1 MNEFKIDFSYQA
13 RYLKVGTTDREVTD
27 ILFVLHGYGQLAPYF
42 LKKFEGLALPG
53 LQIVAP
59 EGLSRFYLEGFSGR
73 VGATWMTK
81 EDRLTDIK
89 NYLTYLNAVYD
100 AILEPL
106 KSKTVRIHLLGFS
119 QGAATVT
126 RWAIQGG
133 KPFDRLILWAGIF
146 PHDMDLG
153 RAQKTFKE
161 KELFLIY
168 GDQDPFI
175 TEEKKTELLK
185 MLKALPFSPEVMAF
199 HGAHDIDL
207 PTLRQLF

>member
-1 MNEFKIDFSYQA
+1 MKEFKIDFSFQG
-13 RYLKVGTTDREVTD
+13 RYLKVGATDQEVTD

-53 LQIVAP
+53 LQIITP

-81 EDRLTDIK
+81 EDRLTDIN
-89 NYLTYLNAVYD
+89 NYITYLNAVYD
-100 AILEPL
+100 AVLEPINS
-106 KSKTVRIHLLGFS
+106 KSVRIHLLGFS

-146 PHDMDLG
+146 PHDMDLDL
-153 RAQKTFKE
+153 ALKTFKG
-161 KELFLIY
+161 KALFLIY

-175 TEEKKTELLK
+175 TEEKKSELLK
-185 MLKALPFSPEVMAF
+185 MLETLPFPPEVIPF
-199 HGAHDIDL
+199 RGAHDIDL
-207 PTLRQLF
+207 PTLKQLF